1 MMTTDGPSPRVLL
14 VDDNAAVARALASL
28 LSRAGYEVLT
38 AGSAR
43 EAEERLS
50 ERFDVL
56 VLDLRMPAMRG
67 DAFYYLA
74 RARQPWLTDR
84 TLFITGDITEQ
95 AETIVRQTGCG
106 MLPKP
111 FRGEELLKAVVGLV
125 PIPLRTIPRV
135 G

>member
-1 MMTTDGPSPRVLL
+1 M
-14 VDDNAAVARALASL
+14 DDDAAVARALAAL
-28 LSRAGYEVLT
+28 LSRAGYEVMT

-74 RARQPWLTDR
+74 RARQPWLTYR

-106 MLPKP
+106 LLHKP
-111 FRGEELLKAVVGLV
+111 FRCEELLNAVRQLA
-125 PIPLRTIPRV
+125 PIIPRAIPRV